1 MKIKN
6 TILLCFFYLHML
18 WGQAFDG
25 LTLFSPI
32 GNSQGQGGP
41 YYSYLID
48 NDLNLIHSWEHQRGA
63 ASMPYLLQDSTLLY
77 PYRVSNPTMTGG
89 GVGGGISIFNW
100 SGDLLWYTEIADEI
114 YQHHH
119 DIEPLPNG
127 NILVLVWERHPAIQG
142 NDSPYYGGFG
152 KGWQEMGRTNVV
164 NDLNEMW
171 SAAILELEPYVTGIN
186 IVWEWHLW
194 DHLIQD
200 VDSSIVNY
208 GIVSE
213 HPELQDINFGNV
225 GSNQGPGGPN
235 ADWKHFNALAYN
247 EELDQIAISS
257 RHHGEVYII
266 DHSTTTE
273 EAAGHNGGN
282 AGKGGD
288 FLYRWG
294 NPQVYNRGTATNQKL
309 DSQHGVNWVS
319 AGYPGAGNLI
329 IFNNN
334 YILAGQQS
342 RSAVFEI
349 ETPINENGT
358 YYLEPGQ
365 AYGPENPI
373 WMYTNNFHSNVQSGS
388 FRLPNGNTLIT
399 VANDSRIFEVTAE
412 QEVVWDYIHAG
423 GGGSMIARAQKYSL
437 DYLGIDFPEYTNG
450 DVNFDE
456 TLSVM
461 DILLISDMYYGFG
474 YASTPPADYNGDGT
488 LNFSDIMILVQFIIN
503 N

>member
-1 MKIKN
+1 MNIR
-6 TILLCFFYLHML
+6 TLTALVPVSIL
-18 WGQAFDG
+18 
-25 LTLFSPI
+25 
-32 GNSQGQGGP
+32 
-41 YYSYLID
+41 
-48 NDLNLIHSWEHQRGA
+48 A
-63 ASMPYLLQDSTLLY
+63 AAMA
-77 PYRVSNPTMTGG
+77 VSNAQKNKKQSHAEKISANVPKSAPAKPAKARKVLVFSKTAGFRHGSIPTGVEAMKQISKSTGAFEVTATEDDSFFEPEKLKEFDAVIFLNTTGEVFRSKEEGREERLKKSLVDFVKSGKGLIGMHSATDTYKKWKDFNDMMG
-89 GVGGGISIFNW
+89 GAFAGHPWHTKIRVKNLEPNHPLNAAFAGKDF
-100 SGDLLWYTEIADEI
+100 EIADEI

-152 KGWQEMGRTNVV
+152 KGWQEMGRSNVV

-288 FLYRWG
+288 
-294 NPQVYNRGTATNQKL
+294 
-309 DSQHGVNWVS
+309 
-319 AGYPGAGNLI
+319 
-329 IFNNN
+329 
-334 YILAGQQS
+334 
-342 RSAVFEI
+342 
-349 ETPINENGT
+349 
-358 YYLEPGQ
+358 
-365 AYGPENPI
+365 
-373 WMYTNNFHSNVQSGS
+373 
-388 FRLPNGNTLIT
+388 
-399 VANDSRIFEVTAE
+399 
-412 QEVVWDYIHAG
+412 
-423 GGGSMIARAQKYSL
+423 
-437 DYLGIDFPEYTNG
+437 
-450 DVNFDE
+450 
-456 TLSVM
+456 
-461 DILLISDMYYGFG
+461 
-474 YASTPPADYNGDGT
+474 
-488 LNFSDIMILVQFIIN
+488 
-503 N
+503 